1 MTRTARGTFQISMK
15 PAESSSAQLGRM
27 TFEKTWAGV
36 LNGQSQGEMLSVGD
50 PQSGT
55 AAYTVLEV
63 FTGTLDGRRGGFAFH
78 QYGTLVGGEASLLY
92 EIVPASGSGELAG
105 ITGQL
110 GLKVID
116 QVHHYE
122 LKYALPD

>member
-27 TFEKTWAGV
+27 TFEKTWAGD
-36 LNGQSQGEMLSVGD
+36 LNGQS
-50 PQSGT
+50 
-55 AAYTVLEV
+55 
-63 FTGTLDGRRGGFAFH
+63 RGGFALH

>member
-27 TFEKTWAGV
+27 TFEKTWAGD

-55 AAYTVLEV
+55 AAYTVLEWRCSRARWTDAGAGSR
-63 FTGTLDGRRGGFAFH
+63 FTSTARWSVVKRRCFTRSSPLPAAANWR
-78 QYGTLVGGEASLLY
+78 ASQ
-92 EIVPASGSGELAG
+92 ASSG
-105 ITGQL
+105 
-110 GLKVID
+110 
-116 QVHHYE
+116 
-122 LKYALPD
+122 